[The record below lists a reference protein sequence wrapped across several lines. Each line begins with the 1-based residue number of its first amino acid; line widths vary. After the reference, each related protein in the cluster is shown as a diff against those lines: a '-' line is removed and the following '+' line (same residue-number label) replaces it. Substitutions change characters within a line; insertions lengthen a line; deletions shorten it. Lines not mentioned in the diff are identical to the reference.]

1 MTISGMLA
9 NPLITPN
16 LTDVV
21 AEFGQLDSKASLLVA
36 VVPLPGILLALLI
49 GLMADRYGRRRVV
62 VLCLALFGTAGL
74 ASAIAP
80 TFEILLLSRFI
91 QGFGSAGL
99 LNLSIVLIAD
109 HWSGE
114 QRTTIMGRNSAALA
128 IGLVAV
134 PPVSGLLA
142 SLTSWRWSLAIAT
155 IAIPLALMAYKT
167 LPSQAI
173 GGWRSTS
180 GYLEGLKASLRSPV
194 VLATLITGF
203 ALFAVIFGVFTTA
216 LPIHLA
222 NEFELGSGVRGAVLA
237 TPAITSVAASL
248 YLGKISKAA
257 STKKI
262 IFIAGALISCSA
274 FAIGATSTLWVV
286 IAASLVYGLG
296 DGVLIPTLQ
305 SIVATSVPS
314 EKRASVLALWTSFV
328 RLGQL
333 TGPLVAGLLIHVVNT
348 GTVMIVGAVGFG
360 LVSLFWLKTT
370 LDLSFV
376 SK

>member
-1 MTISGMLA
+1 MLA

-21 AEFGQLDSKASLLVA
+21 ADFGQHDSKASLLVA

-49 GLMADRYGRRRVV
+49 GLLADRHGRRRVV
-62 VLCLALFGTAGL
+62 VSCLTLFGTAGL

-80 TFEILLLSRFI
+80 TFEMLLLSRFV

-109 HWSGE
+109 HWSGQE
-114 QRTTIMGRNSAALA
+114 RTTIMGRNSAALA
-128 IGLVAV
+128 FGLVAI

-142 SLTSWRWSLAIAT
+142 SLTSWRWSLAMAT

-167 LPSQAI
+167 LPSQSI
-173 GGWRSTS
+173 GDRYSIS
-180 GYLEGLKASLRSPV
+180 DYFEGLIAIMRSPV
-194 VLATLITGF
+194 VLATLASGF

-216 LPIHLA
+216 LPIHLDKKFGLVSSA
-222 NEFELGSGVRGAVLA
+222 RGAVLA
-237 TPAITSVAASL
+237 TSAITSVAASL
-248 YLGKISKAA
+248 YLGKISNAA
-257 STKKI
+257 TTKRI
-262 IFIAGALISCSA
+262 IFIAGVLISCSA
-274 FAIGATSTLWVV
+274 FAIGATNALWVI

-305 SIVATSVPS
+305 NIVAASVPP

-333 TGPLVAGLLIHVVNT
+333 TGPLVAGFLIHVGTT

-360 LVSLFWLKTT
+360 LVSLFWLRTT
-370 LDLSFV
+370 LDLSF
-376 SK
+376 SNK